1 MAMSRAGEPQ
11 VLEGEWEC
19 MDCGYIEEGSSNRR
33 PRACPDCNSSG
44 EAFEFFEYEEVDEL
58 DDDLYGED
66 DDEWDDDDDDAEVD
80 DDAWD
85 D

>member
-1 MAMSRAGEPQ
+1 MAMSRVGEPQ

-33 PRACPDCNSSG
+33 PKACPECNSSG
-44 EAFEFFEYEEVDEL
+44 EVFEFFEYEEVDDL

-66 DDEWDDDDDDAEVD
+66 DDDDTWDADAEVSDDDD
-80 DDAWD
+80 WD
-85 D
+85 

>member
-33 PRACPDCNSSG
+33 PKACPECNSSG
-44 EAFEFFEYEEVDEL
+44 EGFEFFEYEEVDDL
-58 DDDLYGED
+58 DDEDLYD
-66 DDEWDDDDDDAEVD
+66 DDDDGWDDDDDEASTD
-80 DDAWD
+80 DDWD
-85 D
+85 